1 MSIENPISAEENATA
16 ESAQADGILVGFAGC
31 RELGARTNLAVAR
44 P

>member
-16 ESAQADGILVGFAGC
+16 ESADGILVGFAGC
-31 RELGARTNLAVAR
+31 RELGARTNLAVTR